1 MSRLARKLLRLFHC
15 GGASIIKVFG
25 QVCEVYI
32 ACHKSDLPTAKDP
45 ELIKKLI
52 EREMNALCKSKA
64 ASPEAVRKLI
74 ALTDVARGRDGG
86 DTSTNAR
93 KINGHRRPRRLRTW
107 R

>member
-1 MSRLARKLLRLFHC
+1 MTVPIKHSGNLRPAWNPGQSGNPTGI
-15 GGASIIKVFG
+15 GGPVRRAISI
-25 QVCEVYI
+25 
-32 ACHKSDLPTAKDP
+32 A
-45 ELIKKLI
+45 
-52 EREMNALCKSKA
+52 KA